1 MEREY
6 FRQRLY
12 VGRDLLISG
21 RTGLKQCHLTPG
33 SLPHHLCSPFHPS
46 MHTHTH
52 TQKSNEASR
61 NGDSSKPR
69 PWLHGSHCLPR
80 VCLSRHQI
88 PEAPSHTGWWPS
100 SLTASCNGSQG
111 SHMNQWGQGKSH
123 FWWQLVCTITLSESH
138 FPTALRGP
146 ILTMFPSSPERRVY
160 DLGSAASSVSQH
172 VPPQGVGQF
181 SKATSSRAEGSQWRQ
196 PARGDPVAGSQ
207 LSGSITG
214 RMLSTQLLPPQLCW
228 QVNVHNAADPAPPAQ
243 LPAVQETVPVNT
255 LQHSDFLIP
264 GNSN

>member
-52 TQKSNEASR
+52 TQKPNEASR

-80 VCLSRHQI
+80 VCLSKDTRFLRPHPTQVDGPVLWQLHVMDLKEVIWTSGGRGRVISDGSWFAQSHLVSRIFPRHSGVQSLLCFLQVLKEESTTLVLQLHQFLNMSLLKGLASSPKPHR
-88 PEAPSHTGWWPS
+88 PEQRGHSGDSQQEGTLWLGPSSAAVSRDGCWAPSSFHPS
-100 SLTASCNGSQG
+100 SADRSMSTTRLTQPHPLSFLLSRRQSQSTHCN
-111 SHMNQWGQGKSH
+111 
-123 FWWQLVCTITLSESH
+123 
-138 FPTALRGP
+138 
-146 ILTMFPSSPERRVY
+146 
-160 DLGSAASSVSQH
+160 
-172 VPPQGVGQF
+172 
-181 SKATSSRAEGSQWRQ
+181 
-196 PARGDPVAGSQ
+196 
-207 LSGSITG
+207 
-214 RMLSTQLLPPQLCW
+214 
-228 QVNVHNAADPAPPAQ
+228 
-243 LPAVQETVPVNT
+243 TVI
-255 LQHSDFLIP
+255 S
-264 GNSN
+264 